1 MSTQQTASSPR
12 HELNTAQHGLWLGHT
27 LNDDKALFNTAECIV
42 FDGKVDEKKLEAA
55 VRQAVAESECL
66 SCHYRSDDQQPFRM
80 VVNQPVPFSTVP
92 LAVTGDEIAAVRH
105 WASLDLSMPF
115 IIDNELP
122 CRFALL
128 QGQQADY
135 LYLCVHHIALDG
147 FGTTLLFQRIAE
159 VYSSLV
165 GQQAVT
171 DSSFGSFQPVLEE
184 DNRRRESG
192 AYQKAQ
198 DYWLEILAG
207 STRPST
213 YATDIAPISAKFHR
227 ETAELPELLWQ
238 QCQQQAEALNLTWA
252 DVFLAALATH
262 LWQFNRD
269 EKVVI
274 GMMVMNRL
282 GSKSLTVPCMQMNI
296 VPLVVDIGEQDDL
309 AAVVRKVAAHKK
321 KMRRFQHFRYEDLR
335 RELNRVGGEERLY
348 GTLVN
353 IMPFDHPLQY
363 GNLAAETLN
372 LSAGPVEDLTIE
384 LHCKPGGI
392 PTIDFDANP
401 AVYDKLRLTNLQGE
415 LLALLAEWMAAP
427 ERKTAELLKKHHAK
441 ARQQALIAGDELAIG
456 KGVLEAIRSQAA
468 ANPNRIA
475 VEQEGDSLSYQSLLS
490 AAGSTAAALKQLGV
504 KPGDKVGVAL
514 SRSIPCITTVLGVM
528 LSGAVYVPLDPEQ
541 PFERQQAIAG
551 LAGLRLVVTEAQ
563 YQHRLVALGL
573 PVHLAG
579 QLVAEVIDLP
589 EVQDSDLAY
598 IMFTSGSTGQP
609 KGVELSYRALNH
621 FVVAAAQRYGITS
634 QDRVLQFAPY
644 NFDASIEE
652 IFVTLSQGA
661 TLVLRTDAMLESMS
675 TFSDSLQQAKV
686 TVLDLPTAFWNEWV
700 VSLHGDT
707 ATLPD
712 TLEKVIIGG
721 EAVYPEPLSH
731 WQAAVEQS
739 RATIQ
744 LFNTYGPTEATVVAT
759 CAELQDFRGDDAQLP
774 IGLPLPGVE
783 ALVLDSRQCP
793 ASSGELVI
801 MGDTLAEGYIGQ
813 THPAFSALLV
823 GGQLRRIYRTGDR
836 VTLSHDAHTQNANTQ
851 KANTQKANTQE
862 ANTQHGSNQQSQ
874 LIYQGRIDNEF
885 KISGYRIQPGE
896 VESHLLAI
904 PGVVEACVQGVTYPS
919 GLRRLVAFVA
929 GDTEAS
935 SQPLPQ
941 PQTLKQ
947 SLLEHLPHAM
957 VPSDFRLLE
966 ALPKTTSNKVDR
978 KALLARYH
986 QEANNQELATETE
999 NRVSAIWQQVLGV
1012 AAIGSQDNFFA
1023 LGGQSLQT
1031 IQIVNRLAAEF
1042 GVSVKVSDVFDR
1054 PVLSEFCG
1062 YLDEMQQQGEDEVE
1076 MVW

>member
-1 MSTQQTASSPR
+1 MSAYQVTSLKR
-12 HELNTAQHGLWLGHT
+12 HKLNTAQHGLWLGHT
-27 LNDDKALFNTAECIV
+27 LNDNKALFNTAECIV
-42 FDGKVDEKKLEAA
+42 FDGQVDEQKLLAA
-55 VRQAVAESECL
+55 LRQAVSESECV
-66 SCHYRSDDQQPFRM
+66 SCHYRSDDQQPYR
-80 VVNQPVPFSTVP
+80 VSVSDRVPCSIVSLTT
-92 LAVTGDEIAAVRH
+92 TGDELAQVRH
-105 WASLDLSMPF
+105 WASQDLDVPF
-115 IIDNELP
+115 TIESELP
-122 CRFALL
+122 CRFTLL
-128 QGQQADY
+128 RGQTTDY
-135 LYLCVHHIALDG
+135 LYLCAHHIALDG
-147 FGTTLLFQRIAE
+147 FGTTLLFQRIAD

-165 GQQAVT
+165 EKQVVA
-171 DSSFGSFQPVLEE
+171 DCPFGEFQSVLEE
-184 DNRRRESG
+184 DRQRHDSG

-198 DYWLEILAG
+198 DYWLETMAG
-207 STRPST
+207 CTQPAS
-213 YATDIAPISAKFHR
+213 YAPDSAPIAAKFHR
-227 ETAELPELLWQ
+227 ETAELSKPLWQ

-296 VPLVVDIGEQDDL
+296 VPLVVDVCEQDDL
-309 AAVVRKVAAHKK
+309 ISVTRKVAAHKK

-335 RELNRVGGEERLY
+335 RELNRVGGDEHLF

-363 GNLAAETLN
+363 GNLTAQPLN

-401 AVYDKLRLTNLQGE
+401 AIYDPSRLKELQGE
-415 LLALLAEWMAAP
+415 LLALLTEWIAEP
-427 ERKTAELLKKHHAK
+427 ERKTTQLLSQYHATL
-441 ARQQALIAGDELAIG
+441 RQQALIIGDDIVVG
-456 KGVLEAIRSQAA
+456 RGVLEAIRSQAVV
-468 ANPNRIA
+468 NPDKVA
-475 VEQEGDSLSYQSLLS
+475 VLQGESSLSYQALLC
-490 AAGSTAAALKQLGV
+490 AAGSTATALKQQGV
-504 KPGDKVGVAL
+504 KSGDKIGVAL
-514 SRSIPCITTVLGVM
+514 SRSIPCITTILGVM

-541 PFERQQAIAG
+541 PLERQQAIAR
-551 LAGLRLVVTEAQ
+551 LAELNLVITEAQ
-563 YQHRLVALGL
+563 YQHKLAALGL
-573 PVHLAG
+573 PVHLSG
-579 QLVAEVIDLP
+579 RLTAEPSELP
-589 EVQDSDLAY
+589 MIKDSSLAY

-621 FVVAAAQRYGITS
+621 FVAAAALRYDITE

-661 TLVLRTDAMLESMS
+661 SLVLRTDAMLESMS
-675 TFSDSLQQAKV
+675 TFSESVQQSKV

-700 VSLHGDT
+700 VSLDAGT
-707 ATLPD
+707 TTVPD
-712 TLEKVIIGG
+712 TVKKVIIGG
-721 EAVYPEPLSH
+721 EAVYPEPLAH
-731 WQAAVEQS
+731 WQKAVKH
-739 RATIQ
+739 RNLCNHNGNIR

-759 CAELQDFRGDDAQLP
+759 CAELQDFRQDDTLLP

-783 ALVLDSRQCP
+783 ALVLDERQCP
-793 ASSGELVI
+793 CSCGELVI
-801 MGDTLAEGYIGQ
+801 LGQTLAEGYIGQ
-813 THPAFSALLV
+813 SHPAFSMLQV
-823 GGQLRRIYRTGDR
+823 GDKLRRIYRTGDR
-836 VTLSHDAHTQNANTQ
+836 V
-851 KANTQKANTQE
+851 E
-862 ANTQHGSNQQSQ
+862 FSQ
-874 LIYQGRIDNEF
+874 DINHQRAQLVYQGRIDNEF

-904 PGVVEACVQGVTYPS
+904 PGVVEACVQGITYPS

-929 GDTEAS
+929 GDTPS
-935 SQPLPQ
+935 SSLPLLQ
-941 PQTLKQ
+941 SQTLKQ
-947 SLLEHLPHAM
+947 SLLESLPHAM
-957 VPSDFRLLE
+957 VPSDYRLLTV
-966 ALPKTTSNKVDR
+966 LPKTSSNKVDR

-986 QEANNQELATETE
+986 QEADSQELATETE

-1012 AAIGSQDNFFA
+1012 TGIASEDNFFA

-1042 GVSVKVSDVFDR
+1042 GVSVKVSDLFDR
-1054 PVLSEFCG
+1054 PRLSEFCA
-1062 YLDEMQQQGEDEVE
+1062 YLDEMLQQDENEME

>member
-1 MSTQQTASSPR
+1 MSAQQPTSVEF

-27 LNDDKALFNTAECIV
+27 LNDNKALFNTAECIV
-42 FDGKVDEKKLEAA
+42 FDGRVDAPLLEAA

-66 SCHYRSDDQQPFRM
+66 SCHYRNKDQQPYRI
-80 VVNQPVPFSTVP
+80 VVDQ
-92 LAVTGDEIAAVRH
+92 AVSIVRVQLDSVADEIAAVRQ
-105 WASLDLSMPF
+105 WASQDLAQPF
-115 IIDNELP
+115 DIEEELP
-122 CRFALL
+122 CRFAAL
-128 QGQQADY
+128 QGQAADY

-165 GQQAVT
+165 CKDVVT
-171 DSSFGSFQPVLEE
+171 DSPFGAFQPVLDE

-198 DYWLEILAG
+198 DYWLETLAD
-207 STRPST
+207 SARSSSYSPDT
-213 YATDIAPISAKFHR
+213 APISAQFHR
-227 ETAELPELLWQ
+227 QTTDVPNSQWQ
-238 QCQQQAEALNLTWA
+238 QCQQLAEALNLTWA

-262 LWQFNRD
+262 LWQFNPD

-296 VPLVVDIGEQDDL
+296 VPLVVDICEQDDL
-309 AAVVRKVAAHKK
+309 ASVAHKVAAHKK
-321 KMRRFQHFRYEDLR
+321 KMRRFQHYRYEDLR
-335 RELNRVGGEERLY
+335 RELNRVGGDERLY

-363 GNLAAETLN
+363 GEQAAETLN

-401 AVYDKLRLTNLQGE
+401 AVYDKPRLALLQGE
-415 LLALLAEWMAAP
+415 LLALLAEWLVEPEKKAP
-427 ERKTAELLKKHHAK
+427 ELLTEYHAK
-441 ARQQALIAGDELAIG
+441 ARSQFLICGGELTAD
-456 KGVLEAIRSQAA
+456 KGVLAAIQSQAM
-468 ANPNRIA
+468 ANPDGIA
-475 VEQEGDSLSYQSLLS
+475 VEQEGESLSYQALLANAS
-490 AAGSTAAALKQLGV
+490 STAAALVQQGI
-504 KPGDKVGVAL
+504 KPGDKVGIAL
-514 SRSIPCITTVLGVM
+514 SRSIPCITTLLGVM

-541 PFERQQAIAG
+541 PLERQQAIAG
-551 LAGLRLVVTEAQ
+551 VAGLSLIVTEAQ
-563 YQHRLVALGL
+563 YQHRLIELGF
-573 PVHLAG
+573 PVLLAG
-579 QLVAEVIDLP
+579 QLLAAPCALPVI
-589 EVQDSDLAY
+589 QDSDLAY

-621 FVVAAAQRYGITS
+621 FVAAATQRYGIAK
-634 QDRVLQFAPY
+634 QDRMLQFAPY

-661 TLVLRTDAMLESMS
+661 TLVLRTDAMLDSMP
-675 TFSDSLQQAKV
+675 TFSDSLQQAQI

-700 VSLHGDT
+700 VSLHAGT
-707 ATLPD
+707 ANLPE
-712 TLEKVIIGG
+712 TVTKVIIGG

-731 WQAAVEQS
+731 WQEAVKRSQ
-739 RATIQ
+739 ANIQ
-744 LFNTYGPTEATVVAT
+744 LFNTYGPTETTVVAT
-759 CAELQDFRGDDAQLP
+759 CAELQDFQGDDAQLP

-813 THPAFSALLV
+813 THPAFSALKV

-836 VTLSHDAHTQNANTQ
+836 VTLSHDVYTQNANNQ
-851 KANTQKANTQE
+851 KASTQQA
-862 ANTQHGSNQQSQ
+862 SNQQAQ
-874 LIYQGRIDNEF
+874 LVYQGRIDNEF

-929 GDTEAS
+929 GEANLS
-935 SQPLPQ
+935 SQPLLQ
-941 PQTLKQ
+941 PQALKKA
-947 SLLEHLPHAM
+947 LLANLPQAM

-966 ALPKTTSNKVDR
+966 GLPKTTSNKVDR
-978 KALLARYH
+978 KALLASYH
-986 QEANNQELATETE
+986 QDANSQELATETE

-1062 YLDEMQQQGEDEVE
+1062 YLDEMQQQSEDEVE